1 MKLSNEEVRK
11 IADLAKLELSDEE
24 VGRYAEQ
31 LSTILDY
38 FQRLQA
44 VDTSQIEPTASVLPL
59 KNVMRGDE
67 PGEPLPPDKVI
78 ANAPRSFAD
87 QFRVS
92 RVLDTD

>member
-1 MKLSNEEVRK
+1 
-11 IADLAKLELSDEE
+11 
-24 VGRYAEQ
+24 
-31 LSTILDY
+31 
-38 FQRLQA
+38 
-44 VDTSQIEPTASVLPL
+44 
-59 KNVMRGDE
+59 MRGDE